1 MVILSTVAVLGPSL
15 ANAAP
20 IVGNLSLS
28 QNGTQVFAVNS
39 TKIDFNFT
47 GTVSAGFPPVA
58 TSGTVTGNDD
68 NALFDITSASTG
80 SFAPLIGTSATV
92 HDLDIALE
100 PTGVVVAL
108 PHFITFAAQPLWD
121 ITLTEVLPG
130 IFSAAPCSASAA
142 VGQTCTPPGSPFNLT
157 NEAGGQVAVSFS
169 YIGRASDGLG
179 NFTNVSGTFQTTF
192 SNTTY
197 QAILAVLQ
205 GGGAVVTGGSGTLG
219 ATAAATV
226 PEPGSTS
233 LALIGGAL
241 LMISALSRRK
251 QRQ

>member
-1 MVILSTVAVLGPSL
+1 M
-15 ANAAP
+15 
-20 IVGNLSLS
+20 
-28 QNGTQVFAVNS
+28 
-39 TKIDFNFT
+39 T
-47 GTVSAGFPPVA
+47 GS
-58 TSGTVTGNDD
+58 DD
-68 NALFDITSASTG
+68 NALFDITTASTG
-80 SFAPLIGTSATV
+80 SFAALAGTTATV
-92 HDLDIALE
+92 HDLDNAIE
-100 PTGVVVAL
+100 PTGVTVSL

-130 IFSAAPCSASAA
+130 VFGTAQCTLAAAP
-142 VGQTCTPPGSPFNLT
+142 GQSCTPPGSPFNLT
-157 NEAGGQVAVSFS
+157 NESGNQVAVSFS
-169 YIGRASDGLG
+169 YLGRASDGLG

-205 GGGAVVTGGSGTLG
+205 GGGAVVTGGTGTLG
-219 ATAAATV
+219 ATAAAI

-241 LMISALSRRK
+241 LLISAVSRRK